1 MRVSTKICIA
11 LFAFAG
17 IFDLVAVTSRTFSD
31 WFIDHIFPV
40 FPGVYGRLTSLVP
53 FSVGEWMVVLAI
65 ALLALF
71 LVLILLLVFLH
82 RRQGYRHFVLRY
94 VRFLVWASCLV
105 FLEMSMTCVVLYHAT
120 PLEEDLSGYGK
131 TYDLEDLTNL
141 RDALVKKCNTMAAQ
155 MPRDADGTIIT
166 GSGKEMQEEARAA
179 VQNLSTE
186 FPRLSGFQ
194 VRPKPMY
201 FSWLMCQ
208 GYMQGYYFPFSM
220 EANYND
226 LMEVMNKPFTMC
238 HEISHTH
245 GYLFEDEANLL
256 GYLACVESDDPVF
269 RYSGYLGILNYVNN
283 DFYAAVSRD
292 EYESHVAVSDLVW
305 TDAEF
310 VSSDTWDQVEEASPL
325 ETETVHEAA
334 DTSLDVTLKANGVYS
349 GKLSYTHVVGLLL
362 MYYDGD
368 LSAFE

>member
-1 MRVSTKICIA
+1 M
-11 LFAFAG
+11 
-17 IFDLVAVTSRTFSD
+17 TSR
-31 WFIDHIFPV
+31 I
-40 FPGVYGRLTSLVP
+40 SL
-53 FSVGEWMVVLAI
+53 
-65 ALLALF
+65 
-71 LVLILLLVFLH
+71 
-82 RRQGYRHFVLRY
+82 
-94 VRFLVWASCLV
+94 
-105 FLEMSMTCVVLYHAT
+105 
-120 PLEEDLSGYGK
+120 
-131 TYDLEDLTNL
+131 
-141 RDALVKKCNTMAAQ
+141 
-155 MPRDADGTIIT
+155 
-166 GSGKEMQEEARAA
+166 QEEARAA

-194 VRPKPMY
+194 VRPKPMF

-334 DTSLDVTLKANGVYS
+334 DTSLDVTLKANGVSS

>member
-131 TYDLEDLTNL
+131 TYDLEDLTAL

-194 VRPKPMY
+194 VRPKPMF

-220 EANYND
+220 ETNYND

-269 RYSGYLGILNYVNN
+269 QYSGYLGILNYVNN
-283 DFYAAVSRD
+283 DF
-292 EYESHVAVSDLVW
+292 
-305 TDAEF
+305 
-310 VSSDTWDQVEEASPL
+310 
-325 ETETVHEAA
+325 
-334 DTSLDVTLKANGVYS
+334 
-349 GKLSYTHVVGLLL
+349 
-362 MYYDGD
+362 
-368 LSAFE
+368 